1 MNILFMMFTLVCDS
15 LLFCADLIYVIVVL
29 LNEELMYA
37 VAPAL
42 YKVTLGSQVSC
53 VYFCI
58 KYLHV
63 VYRFMLCLVP
73 FPVVKTAEMCLR
85 SY

>member
-1 MNILFMMFTLVCDS
+1 MMFTLVCDS
-15 LLFCADLIYVIVVL
+15 LLFCADLIYVIVIL
-29 LNEELMYA
+29 LNEALTYA
-37 VAPAL
+37 VSPAL
-42 YKVTLGSQVSC
+42 YKVTLCSQVSLVC
-53 VYFCI
+53 N

-63 VYRFMLCLVP
+63 VYRFMLCLFP

>member
-1 MNILFMMFTLVCDS
+1 MNTLFMMFTLVCDS
-15 LLFCADLIYVIVVL
+15 LLFCADLNYVIVIL

-42 YKVTLGSQVSC
+42 YKVCSQLSC

-63 VYRFMLCLVP
+63 VYRCLLFLVH
-73 FPVVKTAEMCLR
+73 FPVVKTAAMCLR

>member
-1 MNILFMMFTLVCDS
+1 MNTLFMMFTLVCDS
-15 LLFCADLIYVIVVL
+15 LLFCADLIYVIVIL
-29 LNEELMYA
+29 LNEELTYA

-42 YKVTLGSQVSC
+42 YKVCSQLSC

-63 VYRFMLCLVP
+63 VYLFMLCLVP
-73 FPVVKTAEMCLR
+73 FPVVKTAAMCLR